1 MVSFHFLLSRILSKL
16 QQVLISVSVTGL
28 EIIYLNFLLQMW
40 SLFVISKS
48 LGGEQRLLNDL
59 TIFIFF
65 NQILLL
71 TNTYIL

>member
-1 MVSFHFLLSRILSKL
+1 M
-16 QQVLISVSVTGL
+16 LISVSVTGL